1 MRRISMPY
9 GRGTIEFEVD
19 ESRLAGVLE
28 PGHASA
34 DEPEREIM
42 LRALE
47 NPIGSARLRELAVG
61 KRRLLVLTSDHTRPL
76 PSERTLPFLLDEIRA
91 GAPDAEITILVATG
105 VHRPTTDAE
114 LREKFGDEIIARER
128 IVVHRSDAENE
139 MVRLGTLPSGGE
151 LWLNKLVLWAEL
163 VVAEGFIEP
172 HFFAGF
178 SGGRKSVLP
187 GIASRSTV
195 LYNHNA
201 RFIASPHAAQGVL
214 DGNPLHR
221 DMLYAAERAGLRF
234 ILNVLLDGQRNI
246 VGAVA
251 GDKDL
256 AHRAGCELCGKLA
269 RVGRVGADIAVTSN
283 GGYPLDQNV
292 YQAVKGMT
300 AAEACVKPGGAIVMC
315 AELSDGHGGDVFFRW
330 LAERKGPEEVLRDIE
345 GVPPENT
352 RMDQWEAQILARVL
366 MKAECIFV
374 TGEEN
379 RAMVEKMHMKWA
391 PTVEDALAI
400 AEARLGPDA
409 TVAVIPDGVG
419 VIVG

>member
-1 MRRISMPY
+1 MRRFSIPF
-9 GRGTIEFEVD
+9 GRGMFQLEMD
-19 ESRLAGVLE
+19 ESRLTGVLE
-28 PGHASA
+28 PEHAPA
-34 DEPEREIM
+34 KTPEREIV
-42 LRALE
+42 LSALE
-47 NPIGSARLRELAVG
+47 NPIGSAHLRELTKD
-61 KRRLLVLTSDHTRPL
+61 KRRVLVLTSDHTRPM
-76 PSERTLPFLLDEIRA
+76 PSERTLPLLLEEIRA

-114 LREKFGDEIIARER
+114 LLEKFGAEIIARER
-128 IVVHRSDAENE
+128 IVVHRSGAEAD

-214 DGNPLHR
+214 DGNPLHH
-221 DMLYAAERAGLRF
+221 DMLYAAERAGLKF
-234 ILNVLLDGQRNI
+234 ILNVLLDGERTI

-256 AHRAGCELCGKLA
+256 AHRAGCELCGRMS
-269 RVGRVGADIAVTSN
+269 RVDRVEADIVITSN

-315 AELSDGHGGDVFFRW
+315 AELSDGHGGDVFYRW
-330 LAERKGPEEVLRDIE
+330 LAERSGPAEVLRDIE
-345 GVPPENT
+345 GVPPEST
-352 RMDQWEAQILARVL
+352 HMDQWEAQILARVL
-366 MKAECIFV
+366 LKAECIFV

-379 RAMVEKMHMKWA
+379 RPMIERMHMRWA
-391 PTVEDALAI
+391 RTVGEALAI
-400 AEARLGPDA
+400 AEQRLCPDA

-419 VIVG
+419 VIVR